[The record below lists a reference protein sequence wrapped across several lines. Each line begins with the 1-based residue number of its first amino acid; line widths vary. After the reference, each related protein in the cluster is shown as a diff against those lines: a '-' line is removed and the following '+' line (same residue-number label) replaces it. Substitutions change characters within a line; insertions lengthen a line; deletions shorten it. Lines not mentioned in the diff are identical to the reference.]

1 MVFDAHDF
9 EQVRAQSKRIES
21 ELEEARENATRI
33 EAEKA
38 VLEERV
44 EVEGAERVT
53 VVASVSQERDFLL
66 RQASISAQKAVFCFH
81 RHVSARSVN
90 GTYRLFLRLFL
101 SFILGWLE
109 CILWTHS
116 R

>member
-1 MVFDAHDF
+1 M
-9 EQVRAQSKRIES
+9 RAQSKRIES

-66 RQASISAQKAVFCFH
+66 RQASISAQNSVFFP
-81 RHVSARSVN
+81 
-90 GTYRLFLRLFL
+90 
-101 SFILGWLE
+101 
-109 CILWTHS
+109 
-116 R
+116 